1 MEYICKRNCRE
12 DLNGFC
18 FKYRENLYNFMSNY
32 NEQSGYIELSE
43 DDKEALQEGVG
54 KNWAEN
60 IINWIING
68 E

>member
-1 MEYICKRNCRE
+1 
-12 DLNGFC
+12 
-18 FKYRENLYNFMSNY
+18 MSTY
-32 NEQSGYIELSE
+32 NEQTGYIELSE